1 MRILLVEDDKAIA
14 RFVEKGLKENAF
26 SVDVASNGEDGLH
39 LAVEE
44 NYDLIIL
51 DIMLPIVSGD
61 VILKTI
67 RAEGIETPVIFL
79 TAKEAQEDIVDGL
92 NIGADDYMVKPFSFH
107 ELLARL
113 RAILRRG
120 KAGSS
125 NLLCVADLTLDML
138 KREVKRGDIVIE
150 LTSKEYA
157 ILEYLIRHTD
167 QVVTRTMI
175 SEHVWNY
182 DFDTSTNVIDVH
194 VNHLRSKVDEEFS
207 PRLIHTVR
215 GAGYVLKDKG

>member
-1 MRILLVEDDKAIA
+1 MKILLVEDDKAIA
-14 RFVEKGLKENAF
+14 RFVEKGLKENTF

-51 DIMLPIVSGD
+51 DIMLPVVSGD
-61 VILKTI
+61 AILKTI

-107 ELLARL
+107 ELLARI

-125 NLLCVADLTLDML
+125 NLLRVADLTLDL
-138 KREVKRGDIVIE
+138 LRREVKRGDIVIE

-157 ILEYLIRHTD
+157 ILEYLIRHPD

-194 VNHLRSKVDEEFS
+194 MNHLRSKVDKGFS
-207 PRLIHTVR
+207 PKVIYTVR